1 MSSQTIT
8 DIIESFLSFKYEKLV
23 ADILPE
29 IVSIGKT
36 EYDNIIFYDNKLIKH
51 DLSKVYE
58 EFIQMC
64 YNGNEKDKILL
75 ILLIFMNNL
84 IKHNYDEELI
94 KNIANSICKFISEK
108 YEVKIDITDISV
120 QVNKNIE
127 ITSFQKL
134 GIIHLMSVITSST
147 NLKGKFPSS
156 ISSDSSDTGKF
167 LFSITNS
174 NGNIFLN
181 VSQ

>member
-23 ADILPE
+23 ADILP
-29 IVSIGKT
+29 
-36 EYDNIIFYDNKLIKH
+36 DIISVGEEKYKGILTTGQISY

-108 YEVKIDITDISV
+108 YEVNIEITDNSV
-120 QVNKNIE
+120 QVNRQSTK
-127 ITSFQKL
+127 ITPFQML
-134 GIIHLMSVITSST
+134 GFIHLMSMIMSILLTYSSS
-147 NLKGKFPSS
+147 NAGGES
-156 ISSDSSDTGKF
+156 
-167 LFSITNS
+167 LFSIIKDS
-174 NGNIFLN
+174 NGKISLN
-181 VSQ
+181 FSLPQ

>member
-36 EYDNIIFYDNKLIKH
+36 EYEKILTTGQISY

-94 KNIANSICKFISEK
+94 ENIANSICNFISEK
-108 YEVKIDITDISV
+108 YEVKIEITDIRV

-181 VSQ
+181 ASQ